1 MKALRF
7 HGQKDI
13 RLEQVEVPKCGKD
26 QVKVRD
32 AVTVTLWDVMLSPF
46 PVDQAGLLWHLWNRY
61 CSWKLR

>member
-1 MKALRF
+1 LKHLPLGRMMKALRF

-32 AVTVTLWDVMLSPF
+32 AVTVTL
-46 PVDQAGLLWHLWNRY
+46 
-61 CSWKLR
+61 